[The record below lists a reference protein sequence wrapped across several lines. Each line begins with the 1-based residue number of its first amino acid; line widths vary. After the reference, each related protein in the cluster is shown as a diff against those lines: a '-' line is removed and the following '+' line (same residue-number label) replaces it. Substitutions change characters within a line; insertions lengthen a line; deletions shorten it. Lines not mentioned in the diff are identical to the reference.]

1 MKIEPLT
8 VAATA
13 SLTAGASNVDRG
25 QQVLV
30 QNIHASTAAYIHIET
45 GATGTRAS
53 SFFLPANSNIII
65 RKNYSDQIFASTA
78 ADGTGANTNVLFT
91 KLGFYA

>member
-13 SLTAGASNVDRG
+13 SLTAAASNVSNA

-30 QNIHASTAAYIHIET
+30 QNTGTAAAYVHIET
-45 GATGTRAS
+45 GTSGTRYAS
-53 SFFLPANSNIII
+53 FYLPTKSNIIV
-65 RKNYSDQIFASTA
+65 RKDAADEIFASNNVA
-78 ADGTGANTNVLFT
+78 GTTANTNVLFT
-91 KLGFYA
+91 KVGFYG

>member
-13 SLTAGASNVDRG
+13 SLTAAASNVSDA

-30 QNIHASTAAYIHIET
+30 QNIGTAAAYVHIET
-45 GATGTRAS
+45 GTSGTRYAS
-53 SFFLPANSNIII
+53 FYVPAKSNIIV
-65 RKNYSDQIFASTA
+65 RKDAADEIFASTA
-78 ADGTGANTNVLFT
+78 AAGTGANTNVLFT
-91 KLGFYA
+91 KLGFYG

>member
-13 SLTAGASNVDRG
+13 SLTANASNVSSA

-30 QNIHASTAAYIHIET
+30 QNTGTAAAYVHIET
-45 GATGTRAS
+45 GTSGTRYAS
-53 SFFLPANSNIII
+53 FYVPTKSNIIV
-65 RKNYSDQIFASTA
+65 RKNSADEIFASSA
-78 ADGTGANTNVLFT
+78 AAGTGANTNVLFT
-91 KLGFYA
+91 KVGFYG

>member
-13 SLTAGASNVDRG
+13 SLTAAASNVSDA

-30 QNIHASTAAYIHIET
+30 QNTGTAAAYVHIEKGT
-45 GATGTRAS
+45 SGTRYAS
-53 SFFLPANSNIII
+53 FYVPTKSNIIV
-65 RKNYSDQIFASTA
+65 RKNNTDEIFASTA
-78 ADGTGANTNVLFT
+78 AAGTGANTNVLFT
-91 KLGFYA
+91 KVGFYG

>member
-13 SLTAGASNVDRG
+13 SLTANASNVSSA

-30 QNIHASTAAYIHIET
+30 QNTGTGAAYVHIET
-45 GATGTRAS
+45 GTSGTRYAS
-53 SFFLPANSNIII
+53 FYVPAKSNIIV
-65 RKNYSDQIFASTA
+65 RKNSADEIFASSA
-78 ADGTGANTNVLFT
+78 AAGTGANTNVLFT
-91 KLGFYA
+91 KVGFYG

>member
-13 SLTAGASNVDRG
+13 SLTANASTISDA

-30 QNIHASTAAYIHIET
+30 QNTGTAA
-45 GATGTRAS
+45 A
-53 SFFLPANSNIII
+53 
-65 RKNYSDQIFASTA
+65 
-78 ADGTGANTNVLFT
+78 
-91 KLGFYA
+91 

>member
-13 SLTAGASNVDRG
+13 SLTANASTISDA

-30 QNIHASTAAYIHIET
+30 QNTGTGAAYVHIET
-45 GATGTRAS
+45 GSTGTRYAS
-53 SFFLPANSNIII
+53 FYVPAKSNIIV
-65 RKNYSDQIFASTA
+65 RKDNADQIFASSA
-78 ADGTGANTNVLFT
+78 AAGTGANTNVLFT
-91 KLGFYA
+91 KVGFYG